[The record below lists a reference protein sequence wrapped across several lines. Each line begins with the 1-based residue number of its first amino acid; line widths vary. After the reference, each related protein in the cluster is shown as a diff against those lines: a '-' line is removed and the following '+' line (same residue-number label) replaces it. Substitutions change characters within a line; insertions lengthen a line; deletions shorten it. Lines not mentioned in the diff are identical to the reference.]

1 MIVRQ
6 AAIPMPDGVD
16 LAATLYLPDDADT
29 APIPALLEYLPYR
42 KDDAMLARDHDLY
55 AYMAR
60 SGYAGARVDIR
71 GTGRSGGTL
80 PGGEYTETEQRDAED
95 VIAWLAGQPW
105 CTGAVGMWGISWGGF
120 NAIQVA
126 LRHPP
131 ALKAILAV
139 DASDDLFHD
148 DVHYI
153 DGLPHLDE
161 YALMIDHLN
170 MLPAAPEFRLG
181 EDALARMDTE
191 PWLISF
197 LGQGQDGPFWGRASL
212 RPDYGR
218 LTVPAFLIGGW
229 YDGYRDS
236 VPRMLAHVPA
246 PVKVLLGPWNH
257 TYPHN
262 AVPGPAIEWRADA
275 VRWWDHWL
283 KGAGNGIMSEP
294 PVTVYVR
301 HWHPPDVELA
311 EIPGCWRRE
320 SALPPERAEFRTW
333 FCRPEGSL
341 SHEPPVASARSL
353 RYVPS
358 AGIAA
363 GHWWGELTADQR
375 DADAWSL
382 TFDTAPLERDT
393 EILGF
398 PRVELCGSAD
408 AAPLHWF
415 ARLSDVAPD
424 GTVTLVTGAGRGG
437 EPDPLRDPAVAG
449 REAAPAV
456 AEGGLPLELHV
467 TSWVFPRGHRIR
479 LAVSNAM
486 WPMIWPTPS
495 PATAELRLGPAGTRL
510 VLPVIPPAVPAFP
523 EPDLPEPQFP
533 EARVPAPQFP
543 EPGPEEPPEG
553 VRHWGEILP
562 VRWTVHRDETGTVS
576 VSWRGTSGSEFSW
589 GRVVD
594 EEYLRYTVHDD
605 RPAQASAHG
614 EARTEVH
621 LDGRLLVTSS
631 TLDLDGD
638 ETSLRYRYRRELR
651 ADGIVI
657 RERTW
662 ERQFPRGP
670 W

>member
-6 AAIPMPDGVD
+6 AGIPMPDGAV
-16 LAATLYLPDDADT
+16 LAATLYLPADAGT
-29 APIPALLEYLPYR
+29 APVPALLEYLPYR

-55 AYMAR
+55 GYLAR

-80 PGGEYTETEQRDAED
+80 PGGEYTETEQRDAET
-95 VIAWLAGQPW
+95 VIAWLAAQPW

-126 LRHPP
+126 LRRPP

-170 MLPAAPEFRLG
+170 MLPPAPDFPLDDE
-181 EDALARMDTE
+181 ALARMDTE
-191 PWLISF
+191 PWLIGF
-197 LGQGQDGPFWGRASL
+197 LAQAQDGPFWRRASL

-218 LTVPAFLIGGW
+218 LTVPAYLIGGW

-246 PVKVLLGPWNH
+246 PVKVLIGPWNH

-283 KGAGNGIMSEP
+283 KGAENGIMSEP

-301 HWHPPDVELA
+301 DWHPPDVDLA
-311 EIPGCWRRE
+311 EIPGHWRQE
-320 SALPPERAEFRTW
+320 QALPPERAELRTW
-333 FCRPEGSL
+333 FCGPEGSL
-341 SHEPPVASARSL
+341 SASPPAASTRSL
-353 RYVPS
+353 RCVPS
-358 AGIAA
+358 AGVAA

-375 DADAWSL
+375 EADAWSL
-382 TFDTAPLERDT
+382 TFDSGPLEADT
-393 EILGF
+393 EILGL
-398 PRVELCGSAD
+398 PRVELCGSTEPGPGNTGPENAG
-408 AAPLHWF
+408 ALPWF

-424 GTVTLVTGAGRGG
+424 GTVTLITGAGRAAVA
-437 EPDPLRDPAVAG
+437 DPLRDPPAAAG
-449 REAAPAV
+449 A
-456 AEGGLPLELHV
+456 LPLELHV

-479 LAVSNAM
+479 LAVSNAT

-510 VLPVIPPAVPAFP
+510 VLPVIPAAEPARP
-523 EPDLPEPQFP
+523 EPRFP
-533 EARVPAPQFP
+533 A
-543 EPGPEEPPEG
+543 PGPEEPPDG

-562 VRWTVHRDETGTVS
+562 VRWTVHRDEAGTVS
-576 VSWRGTSGSEFSW
+576 VSWRGTSGSEFPW
-589 GRVVD
+589 GRVAD
-594 EEYLRYTVHDD
+594 EEYLRYEVHDD

-638 ETSLRYRYRRELR
+638 ETSLRYRFRRELR
-651 ADGIVI
+651 CDGLVI

-662 ERQFPRGP
+662 ERRFPRQG